1 MITVEKL
8 EAFGANTEEGLA
20 RCMKNEALYLRLV
33 TTVPGEVNFGM
44 LQSALEA
51 KDLDGAFEAAH
62 ALKGVLGNLS
72 LTPMYNTSVE
82 LTEYLRA
89 RTDMD
94 YEPLMKEFLAQ
105 RDELKSLCDSE

>member
-8 EAFGANTEEGLA
+8 KSFGADTEQGLA

-33 TTVPGEVNFGM
+33 STVPGEVNFTS
-44 LQSALEA
+44 LQASLEA
-51 KDLDGAFEAAH
+51 KDLESAFEAAH

-72 LTPMYNTSVE
+72 LTPMYDTSVE
-82 LTEYLRA
+82 ITEHLRS

-94 YEPLMKEFLAQ
+94 YGPLLEKFLSQ